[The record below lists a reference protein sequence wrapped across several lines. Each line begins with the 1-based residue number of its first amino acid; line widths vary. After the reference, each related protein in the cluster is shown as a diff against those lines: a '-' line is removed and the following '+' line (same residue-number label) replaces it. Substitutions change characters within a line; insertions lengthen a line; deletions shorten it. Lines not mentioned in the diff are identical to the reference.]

1 MKKIILLIVIIISVL
16 TLTYFIKP
24 KEKEEKYEI
33 TKDNNGTQ
41 LILIYN

>member
-1 MKKIILLIVIIISVL
+1 MKKIILLIVIISLL